1 MTTKHTRGRTID
13 PGTQAMSAAEV
24 APQTID
30 VALKDLAM
38 DPAIQVRQRLSQ
50 PTISRYADAM
60 RAGQVFPPIKVA
72 RADGAC
78 YLIGGWH
85 RVEAAKLVGLTSL
98 TAELIDAP
106 KNQLAW
112 LAADDNLRHG
122 LPLNRGREAKAAFKA
137 YITARQ
143 HRTAD
148 GGYRSYRQIAQDLH
162 GLRTHE
168 TIRNWMRAQFPSI
181 YRAMAGEGEEEISTA
196 PLNAAEPD
204 PLGAARDHL
213 QQVAALAR
221 GITDPD
227 RRGELIAMI
236 DDARK
241 AVDRAG
247 PWTPYDLGF

>member
-1 MTTKHTRGRTID
+1 
-13 PGTQAMSAAEV
+13 MSAAQG

-60 RAGQVFPPIKVA
+60 RAGQAFPPIKVA
-72 RADGAC
+72 YVDGAC

-85 RVEAAKLVGLTSL
+85 RVEAAKVVGLTSL

-106 KNQLAW
+106 KSHLAW

-137 YITARQ
+137 YVTARR

-148 GGYRSYRQIAQDLH
+148 VGYKSYRQIAQDLH
-162 GLRTHE
+162 GLRSHE
-168 TIRNWMRAQFPSI
+168 TIRNWMRAEYPAV
-181 YRAMAGEGEEEISTA
+181 YRAMAGEREEETNTA
-196 PLNAAEPD
+196 PLNSPQPD
-204 PLGAARDHL
+204 PLAAARDYL
-213 QQVAALAR
+213 QQVAAMAR

-227 RRGELIAMI
+227 RRGELIAMM
-236 DDARK
+236 DDARRTID
-241 AVDRAG
+241 AAG